1 MSCGLWCV
9 VCLVCIGLC
18 HRGFLICLQPGR
30 VVSASTK
37 TLHFGGLRHTA
48 SCGVFGGNGI
58 LEALR
63 VANGLFLKL
72 LLLFIY
78 LFLFLFFLY
87 FTGLAD
93 FDFGLVLYV

>member
-18 HRGFLICLQPGR
+18 HRGFLICLQLGK

-37 TLHFGGLRHTA
+37 TLHFGGLRHTV
-48 SCGVFGGNGI
+48 SCSVFGGNGM
-58 LEALR
+58 LKALR

-72 LLLFIY
+72 NLF
-78 LFLFLFFLY
+78 FFFLY

-93 FDFGLVLYV
+93 FDFGSVLYV

>member
-18 HRGFLICLQPGR
+18 HRGFLICLQLGR

-37 TLHFGGLRHTA
+37 TLDFGGLRHTA
-48 SCGVFGGNGI
+48 SCGVFGGNGM

-63 VANGLFLKL
+63 VTNGLFLKL
-72 LLLFIY
+72 NH
-78 LFLFLFFLY
+78 FFW
-87 FTGLAD
+87 
-93 FDFGLVLYV
+93 VLYRIGVFPFSLFPVSLS